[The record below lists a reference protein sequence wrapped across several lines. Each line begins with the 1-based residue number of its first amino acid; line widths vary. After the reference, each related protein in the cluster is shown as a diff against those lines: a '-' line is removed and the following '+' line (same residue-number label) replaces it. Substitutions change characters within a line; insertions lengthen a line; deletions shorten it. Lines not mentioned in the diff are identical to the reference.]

1 MLTLASPALAPL
13 LMAALAAAAVLVRPR
28 TRAQGDSSGD
38 VTGVRAT
45 GAEGAGAEGA
55 PAEGAWDAIPPSSRR
70 GRAPTDPGRETLRGR
85 LLARLRELRRGRRD
99 AAADLD
105 AQELEVVD
113 TIAAALEG
121 GLPMSRA
128 VGLALERTRPV
139 TPGVAPDW
147 SIVARAAQDG
157 EPLAPAWERLARRS
171 GTPTVSAVSRSWQ
184 VAARSGAPLAEALRV
199 SARTARERRR
209 LEDAVETASAGA
221 RATATVL
228 TLLPL
233 AGIALAA
240 VLGVHPAALYA
251 TPLAW
256 ACLAAGAALLLL
268 GQVLVRRL
276 IADVLR
282 GAR

>member
-1 MLTLASPALAPL
+1 MLSSAAPALAPL
-13 LMAALAAAAVLVRPR
+13 LLAALAAASVLVRPR
-28 TRAQGDSSGD
+28 SGAQVAPDGYD
-38 VTGVRAT
+38 VAPSDDGVAAT
-45 GAEGAGAEGA
+45 PDTALDQ
-55 PAEGAWDAIPPSSRR
+55 PRR
-70 GRAPTDPGRETLRGR
+70 GRAAATRSRRALGRR
-85 LLARLRELRRGRRD
+85 LLARLGRLRGGRRD
-99 AAADLD
+99 PDADLV
-105 AQELEVVD
+105 ARELEVVD

-121 GLPMSRA
+121 GLPVGRA
-128 VGLALERTRPV
+128 VELALERTRPAV
-139 TPGVAPDW
+139 PGAGPDW
-147 SIVARAAQDG
+147 GIVARAAQEG

-171 GTPTVSAVSRSWQ
+171 GTPTVAAVARSWQ

-209 LEDAVETASAGA
+209 LEDAVQTASAGA

-233 AGIALAA
+233 AGIGLAA
-240 VLGVHPAALYA
+240 MLGVHPAALYA

-256 ACLAAGAALLLL
+256 ACLGAGAALLLL

-276 IADVLR
+276 IAQVLA